1 MWVWYKECDEGTR
14 NVTRVHVGMRNV
26 KVQEMKKIP
35 HTLLAFLVL
44 SSYFLY
50 PPHIL
55 SLSYFFEY
63 FDVLFF
69 FWTLLALISRLF
81 SNFTKNYRPM
91 KWQKIKKIKNLL
103 KYKGRKK
110 IYHTIVKF
118 LIPYSHSLYLT
129 QIFEYFNLLIFFWTL
144 LASISSISSLFTQY
158 HGQVNFPTLF
168 LFSSYLLLFFNI
180 LMFYFFPTIICN
192 IKHTFKPILF

>member
-1 MWVWYKECDEGTR
+1 MWPGFMLVWEMWRYK
-14 NVTRVHVGMRNV
+14 
-26 KVQEMKKIP
+26 KWKKFLI
-35 HTLLAFLVL
+35 LLLH
-44 SSYFLY
+44 FLY
-50 PPHIL
+50 SPHISCTRL
-55 SLSYFFEY
+55 TFFPSHI
-63 FDVLFF
+63 FWIFWCFIF

-103 KYKGRKK
+103 KYRGRKK

-180 LMFYFFPTIICN
+180 LMFYFFS
-192 IKHTFKPILF
+192 HHYL